1 MELNSLTFIL
11 IFLPIFIFSMFVIK
25 NNKHRNILIL
35 IFSLLFYLINDGLCL
50 LLILFEIIITYLF
63 GLNRKKFFY
72 YLYLLVIVGIL
83 CFFKY
88 TDNIHFPLGISFYTF
103 TSISYVSD
111 VHNNKIKEERNVFY
125 LALYLSFFPTV
136 TSGPI
141 LRYDS
146 FNKFLEKKN
155 INADSIAEGFRR
167 FIIGLFK
174 KVVIANQISTAVNI
188 CFDKNTILST
198 PLAWLGSVC
207 FMLQLYYD
215 FSGYSDM
222 AIGVCKMIGYDVAE
236 NFRDPYISTSIKEF
250 WRRWHISLSTWFKD
264 YVYIPLGG
272 SRVNL
277 VRWLI
282 NILIVWSLTGIWHG
296 STINYLLWGL
306 WNALLLI
313 LEKLILEKLNINKT
327 IRLIGTQLCV
337 MFGFVVFRAGNLSF
351 LNEYLKA
358 LFGMGA
364 PFSLFYI
371 KRLDILYLWFYI
383 LIAITFVVPKVKEK
397 FFDLKKYYV
406 FDLIL
411 IIMLAISIVFII
423 SGSYTSF
430 IYAEF

>member
-25 NNKHRNILIL
+25 NNKYRNLLIL
-35 IFSLLFYLINDGLCL
+35 LFSLLFYLINDGLCL
-50 LLILFEIIITYLF
+50 LLVLFEIIITYFF
-63 GLNRKKFFY
+63 GLKRKKSY
-72 YLYLLVIVGIL
+72 YCLYLFIIIGIL

-88 TDNIHFPLGISFYTF
+88 TNNIRFPLGISFYTF

-111 VHNNKIKEERNVFY
+111 VYNNKIKEERNAFN
-125 LALYLSFFPTV
+125 LALYLSFFPTI

-146 FNKFLEKKN
+146 FNKYLEKKN
-155 INADSIAEGFRR
+155 ISTDSIAEGFRR
-167 FIIGLFK
+167 FIVGLFK

-188 CFDKNTILST
+188 CFDKNTVLST
-198 PLAWLGSVC
+198 PLAWFGGIC

-222 AIGVCKMIGYDVAE
+222 AIGICKMIGYEVNE
-236 NFRDPYISTSIKEF
+236 NFNDPYISTSIKEF

-277 VRWLI
+277 LRWVI

-306 WNALLLI
+306 WNALLLV
-313 LEKLILEKLNINKT
+313 LEKTIFQKLKINKS

-337 MFGFVVFRAGNLSF
+337 MFGFVIFRTGNLSL
-351 LNEYLKA
+351 LNEYIKA
-358 LFGMGA
+358 LFGMAA

-371 KRLDILYLWFYI
+371 KRLDILYLWLYI
-383 LIAITFVVPKVKEK
+383 IIAILFINPKVKEK
-397 FFDLKKYYV
+397 FYTLKKCII

-411 IIMLAISIVFII
+411 LVMLTISITFII
-423 SGSYTSF
+423 SGSYASF